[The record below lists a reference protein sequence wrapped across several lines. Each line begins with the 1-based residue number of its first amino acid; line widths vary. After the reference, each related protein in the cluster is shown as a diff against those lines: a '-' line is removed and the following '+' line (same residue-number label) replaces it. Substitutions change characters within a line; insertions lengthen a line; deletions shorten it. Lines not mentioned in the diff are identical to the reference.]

1 MVRLMSFEA
10 VLASIFSAAFVA
22 TIIRSSTPLILA
34 AMGGLISELGGV
46 INIAL
51 DGIML
56 AAAFFGVIVGAFAPI
71 WFPGL
76 PLWVYPWLG
85 AVVGVVAGMLLAWL
99 IAFFHLELGAD
110 IILAALGI
118 NILASGGTVFIM
130 YALTGDKG
138 STSTL
143 ASPAMPSII
152 IPFVNNIPVLNQII
166 NGENLTGYNVMTYIA
181 FISVALVWLFL
192 YRTPLGAHLRAVGES
207 PEAAASVGISVKRV
221 RYTALLLSGV
231 LAALGGVNLSM
242 GYLTLFQANM
252 TAGRGFIALA
262 AVFLGNRNPVGTL
275 IAALIFGAAG
285 ALEAQLGTLNIP
297 SQLITM
303 IPPIVTI
310 AALVIY
316 NIRRQAQSAAN
327 ARRFQ
332 EKMEVEQRTA

>member
-1 MVRLMSFEA
+1 MSLET
-10 VLASIFSAAFVA
+10 VLASIFSAAFIA
-22 TIIRSSTPLILA
+22 TILRASTPLILA
-34 AMGGLISELGGV
+34 AMGGLVSELAGV

-51 DGIML
+51 EGIML
-56 AAAFFGVIVGAFAPI
+56 SAAFFGVIFGGYGPE

-76 PLWVYPWLG
+76 PLWIYPWLG
-85 AVVGVVAGMLLAWL
+85 LLAGVTSGVLLSLL
-99 IAFFHLELGAD
+99 IAVFHLELGAD

-118 NILASGGTVFIM
+118 NILAGGGTVFIM

-143 ASPAMPSII
+143 ASPALPNMV
-152 IPFVNNIPVLNQII
+152 IPLVNGIPVLNQIL
-166 NGENLTGYNVMTYIA
+166 NAENLTGYNMMTYVA
-181 FISVALVWLFL
+181 FISVGLVWLFL
-192 YRTPLGAHLRAVGES
+192 YRTPLGTHLRAVGEN
-207 PEAAASVGISVKRV
+207 PVAADSVGIPVKRI
-221 RYTALLLSGV
+221 RYIALMLSGL
-231 LAALGGVNLSM
+231 LAALGGINLSM

-262 AVFLGNRNPVGTL
+262 AVYLGNKNPIGVL
-275 IAALIFGAAG
+275 LAALIFGAAG

-316 NIRRQAQSAAN
+316 NLRRQAQISAN
-327 ARRFQ
+327 ARKFQ
-332 EKMEVEQRTA
+332 EKMHTAQKAV

>member
-1 MVRLMSFEA
+1 MSFEA
-10 VLASIFSAAFVA
+10 VLASIFSAAFIA
-22 TIIRSSTPLILA
+22 TIIRASTPLILP
-34 AMGGLISELGGV
+34 AMGGLISELAGV

-51 DGIML
+51 EGIML
-56 AAAFFGVIVGAFAPI
+56 SAAFFGVVVSALGPG

-76 PLWVYPWLG
+76 PFWVYPWLG
-85 AVVGVVAGMLLAWL
+85 ALAGMISGIALAWL

-110 IILAALGI
+110 IILAGLGI
-118 NILASGGTVFIM
+118 NILASGGTVFVM
-130 YALTGDKG
+130 FALTGDKG

-143 ASPAMPSII
+143 ASPAVPAVT
-152 IPFVNNIPVLNQII
+152 IPFVNNILFVNQLL
-166 NGENLTGYNVMTYIA
+166 NGENLTGYNIMTYAA
-181 FISVALVWLFL
+181 FISVILVWIFL
-192 YRTPLGAHLRAVGES
+192 YRTPLGTHLRSVGEN
-207 PEAAASVGISVKRV
+207 PQAAASVGINVKRV
-221 RYTALLLSGV
+221 RYIALLLSGA
-231 LAALGGVNLSM
+231 LASLGGINLSM

-262 AVFLGNRNPVGTL
+262 AVFLGNKNPVGTL

-316 NIRRQAQSAAN
+316 NIRRQAQIRAN
-327 ARRFQ
+327 ARKFQ
-332 EKMEVEQRTA
+332 ERMEAEHRTA

>member
-1 MVRLMSFEA
+1 MSFET
-10 VLASIFSAAFVA
+10 VLASIFSAAFIA
-22 TIIRSSTPLILA
+22 TILRASTPLILA
-34 AMGGLISELGGV
+34 AMGGLLSELAGV

-51 DGIML
+51 EGIML
-56 AAAFFGVIVGAFAPI
+56 IAAFFGVVVSALGPQYL
-71 WFPGL
+71 PGL
-76 PLWVYPWLG
+76 PLWMYPWLG
-85 AVVGVVAGMLLAWL
+85 AGAGVLAGVFLAWL

-118 NILASGGTVFIM
+118 NILAAGSTVFIM
-130 YALTGDKG
+130 FALTGDKG

-143 ASPAMPSII
+143 ASLAMPTVV
-152 IPFVNNIPVLNQII
+152 IPFVNNIPVLNQIL
-166 NGENLTGYNVMTYIA
+166 NGENLTGYNIMTFVA
-181 FISVALVWLFL
+181 FLSVALVWLFL
-192 YRTPLGAHLRAVGES
+192 YRTPLGTHLRAVGENADAS
-207 PEAAASVGISVKRV
+207 ASVGIPVKRV
-221 RYTALLLSGV
+221 RYIALLLSGV
-231 LAALGGVNLSM
+231 LAALGGINLSM

-262 AVFLGNRNPVGTL
+262 AVFLGNRNPIGTL

-316 NIRRQAQSAAN
+316 NVRRQALVRAN
-327 ARRFQ
+327 ARKFQ
-332 EKMEVEQRTA
+332 ERMQAEHKVA